1 MKNSHRDNLT
11 AAVYQSLMAEL
22 FDREDPYLDSDAV
35 FGVQQALV
43 TAYQTGNNA
52 ADMALLGLSQR
63 DLSAQFKLVLPTAQ
77 A

>member
-1 MKNSHRDNLT
+1 LT
-11 AAVYQSLMAEL
+11 QKT
-22 FDREDPYLDSDAV
+22 PYLDSDAM

-63 DLSAQFKLVLPTAQ
+63 DLSAQFNLVLPTAQ